1 MDAAITAESGLGLD
15 WSLAFTEAE
24 VFLLRDLV
32 CGFTMTTAVAAF
44 ASTFCSASVPGLHDK
59 YRYGSTFRA
68 GIGQSVPGPT
78 CFYVANGNG

>member
-1 MDAAITAESGLGLD
+1 MGAAIAAEPGLGVD

-44 ASTFCSASVPGLHDK
+44 ASTFCSARVSGLHDED
-59 YRYGSTFRA
+59 R
-68 GIGQSVPGPT
+68 
-78 CFYVANGNG
+78 

>member
-1 MDAAITAESGLGLD
+1 MGAAIAAESGGLGFD

-44 ASTFCSASVPGLHDK
+44 ASTFCSARVPCLKDEDGD
-59 YRYGSTFRA
+59 GSTFRA
-68 GIGQSVPGPT
+68 GIGQPVPGT
-78 CFYVANGNG
+78 NCVANGHG

>member
-1 MDAAITAESGLGLD
+1 MSAAIAAEPGLGFD

-32 CGFTMTTAVAAF
+32 CGLTMTTAVAAF
-44 ASTFCSASVPGLHDK
+44 ASTFCSASVTGLKDK

-68 GIGQSVPGPT
+68 GIGQSVPGT
-78 CFYVANGNG
+78 NCVANGHG

>member
-1 MDAAITAESGLGLD
+1 MDAAITAEPGLGFD

-44 ASTFCSASVPGLHDK
+44 ASTFCSASVPGLKDEDGD
-59 YRYGSTFRA
+59 GSTFRA
-68 GIGQSVPGPT
+68 GIG
-78 CFYVANGNG
+78 